1 VNPGGTPTNEV
12 AVIIPV
18 TLMLLAPLILTPP
31 VKVAA
36 VPVMM
41 LSVDATPVSPSPD
54 PTNDVAVIIPAPAS
68 IPVELM
74 VTADP
79 TIALVDV
86 VTPVTTAPSGNVG
99 EVPDVL
105 PLKLVTL
112 SVAIRDLRFEG
123 HQ

>member
-1 VNPGGTPTNEV
+1 MEEGSSYGD
-12 AVIIPV
+12 A
-18 TLMLLAPLILTPP
+18 
-31 VKVAA
+31 
-36 VPVMM
+36 
-41 LSVDATPVSPSPD
+41 LSTAQELGYAEPD

-68 IPVELM
+68 IPVELI

-99 EVPDVL
+99 ETPVVL
-105 PLKLVTL
+105 PLKFVTL
-112 SVAIRDLRFEG
+112 KSDIRDPKFEG

>member
-1 VNPGGTPTNEV
+1 VNPAGTPTKVV
-12 AVIIPV
+12 AVITPAFTLPRVTLGAPAIVVAEPV
-18 TLMLLAPLILTPP
+18 TLP
-31 VKVAA
+31 VKF
-36 VPVMM
+36 
-41 LSVDATPVSPSPD
+41 

>member
-1 VNPGGTPTNEV
+1 MNPAGRPVIAAPLPTKDV
-12 AVIIPV
+12 AVMIPV

-54 PTNDVAVIIPAPAS
+54 PTNDVAVMIPAPAS

-74 VTADP
+74 VTAVP

-86 VTPVTTAPSGNVG
+86 VTPVTTAPVSY
-99 EVPDVL
+99 
-105 PLKLVTL
+105 TH
-112 SVAIRDLRFEG
+112 LRA
-123 HQ
+123 H

>member
-1 VNPGGTPTNEV
+1 MT
-12 AVIIPV
+12 PV

-31 VKVAA
+31 VKVAAA

-68 IPVELM
+68 IPVELIIPGE
-74 VTADP
+74 ADP

-99 EVPDVL
+99 DAL
-105 PLKLVTL
+105 PVST
-112 SVAIRDLRFEG
+112 S
-123 HQ
+123 